1 MWLCVRALVV
11 SGVAFCIA
19 AVASDQGFS
28 GTWKLNAAR
37 SDVRSLPAPPDQV
50 LKVEQ
55 SARALKISG
64 DNAASRNYPLDGNPE
79 KYRAGDSTLNTVTK
93 WEGDALLVNTLVSGP
108 QSYTIMERWMRSP
121 DGSRLTIKRTIV
133 RNTGESESVL
143 VYENPDVV
151 VAAKGVEPAPAPAPQ
166 GLASRGWKAAES
178 AAPSDS
184 DYVLEAGTHV
194 LLRLIN
200 AVNTKT
206 AAVGDRVYLE
216 TAVPV
221 FVNGHLILPRGTYVA
236 GTVTEAK
243 QAGRVKGR
251 SALSIRFDTLTLPNG
266 VTRDMRSRPSEADAQ
281 GNLDRK
287 EGRIQGEG
295 DKGGDARKI
304 GETTAAGTGIGAVAG
319 AAAGHIGMGAGIGA
333 AAGAAAGLGRVLGS
347 RGPDVVLQP
356 GTSMELTLD
365 RDLHFSASELR

>member
-1 MWLCVRALVV
+1 MRLSFCTLVV
-11 SGVAFCIA
+11 FSLAACIA
-19 AVASDQGFS
+19 TAASDQGFS

-55 SARALKISG
+55 SATALKISG
-64 DNAASRNYPLDGNPE
+64 DAAAPANYPLDGKTE
-79 KYRAGDSTLNTVTK
+79 KYRIGDSSMSTVTK
-93 WEGDALLVNTLVSGP
+93 WEGDALLVNTIVSGP
-108 QSYTIMERWMRSP
+108 QNYTVMERWVRTR
-121 DGSRLTIKRTIV
+121 DGSSLTVKRTIV
-133 RNTGESESVL
+133 RATGESESVL
-143 VYENPDVV
+143 VYENPDAV
-151 VAAKGVEPAPAPAPQ
+151 VA
-166 GLASRGWKAAES
+166 SKAAETS
-178 AAPSDS
+178 AQRPQS
-184 DYVLEAGTHV
+184 DYVLDAGTHI
-194 LLRLIN
+194 LLKLIS

-221 FVNGHLILPRGTYVA
+221 FVNGHLILPRGTYVT

-243 QAGRVKGR
+243 EAGRVKGR
-251 SALSIRFDTLTLPNG
+251 SALNIRFDSLTLPNG
-266 VTRDMRSRPSEADAQ
+266 VTRDMRSRPSAADAE

-295 DKGGDARKI
+295 DKAGDARKV
-304 GETTAAGTGIGAVAG
+304 GETAGAGAGIGALAG

-333 AAGAAAGLGRVLGS
+333 AAGAAAGLGRVFSS
-347 RGPDVVLQP
+347 RGPEVVLQP

-365 RDLHFSASELR
+365 RDLHFSAAELRN

>member
-1 MWLCVRALVV
+1 MGLCLRALLVSTVV
-11 SGVAFCIA
+11 FCIA
-19 AVASDQGFS
+19 AAASDRGFS
-28 GTWKLNAAR
+28 GTWKLNAAQ
-37 SDVRSLPAPPDQV
+37 SDVRSLPKPPDQV

-55 SARALKISG
+55 SSNALKISG
-64 DNAASRNYPLDGNPE
+64 DAAAAVNYPLDGKPE

-108 QSYTIMERWMRSP
+108 QSYTIMERWVRSR

-151 VAAKGVEPAPAPAPQ
+151 VAAKTPEPAPAPQ
-166 GLASRGWKAAES
+166 GMAVRSWKAVDAP
-178 AAPSDS
+178 AASDA
-184 DYVLEAGTHV
+184 DYVLEAGTRV

-216 TAVPV
+216 TSVPV
-221 FVNGHLILPRGTYVA
+221 FVSGHLILPRGTYVT
-236 GTVTEAK
+236 GTVTETK
-243 QAGRVKGR
+243 QAGRVKGK
-251 SALSIRFDTLTLPNG
+251 SALNIRFDSVTLPNG
-266 VTRDMRSRPSEADAQ
+266 VTRDLRSHPSEADAQ

-287 EGRIQGEG
+287 EGRIEGQG

-304 GETTAAGTGIGAVAG
+304 GETTAAGTGIGALAG

-333 AAGAAAGLGRVLGS
+333 AAGAAAGLGRVLGT

-365 RDLHFSASELR
+365 RDLHFAASEVR